1 MKSTSKKN
9 YNNPLSAT
17 YKGISDLF
25 KKNERVGQLGPDE
38 RLDGKIVLITGS
50 SSGLGLAAAKQLA
63 KLGAEV
69 IMAVRSGI
77 PERGEEVKKE
87 SGYEKVHMLHVDLSD
102 FDSIKNLVDD
112 VKHQFEK
119 IDILICNAAVV
130 SKKARKTK
138 HGLEEMFSVNYLAK
152 FALVNR
158 MLKEDLFAKDN
169 GSLPRIIFV
178 SSESHRNPEAFEWDD
193 FGRFR
198 DYGMGKSVERYG
210 YYKLLMTTFSRELSR
225 RLNPNK
231 HPEYSVFALCPGPV
245 NSNIAREAP
254 ALLQPLMKLIFKLFF
269 RSPEVACEP
278 LIYLA
283 ASRDVEGK
291 ATDYLFLMS
300 RKPVDEKASDPGN
313 GQRLWEMTESLLA
326 SHKITV

>member
-1 MKSTSKKN
+1 MKSKSKKN

-25 KKNERVGQLGPDE
+25 KKNERVGQLKPDE
-38 RLDGKIVLITGS
+38 RLDGKKVMITGS

-87 SGYEKVHMLHVDLSD
+87 SGSDKVHMLHVDLSD
-102 FDSIKNLVDD
+102 FDSIKNLVAE
-112 VKHQFEK
+112 VKKQFGK

-138 HGLEEMFSVNYLAK
+138 HGLEEMFTVNYLAK
-152 FALVNR
+152 FVLVNR
-158 MLKEDLFAKDN
+158 MLKADMFRKN
-169 GSLPRIIFV
+169 NSTLPRIIFV
-178 SSESHRNPEAFEWDD
+178 SSESHRNPEAIEWDD
-193 FGRFR
+193 FGNFR
-198 DYGMGKSVERYG
+198 EYGMGKSVERYG
-210 YYKLLMTTFSRELSR
+210 YYKLLMTTFSQELSR
-225 RLNPNK
+225 RLNPNQ

-254 ALLQPLMKLIFKLFF
+254 AIFQPLMKLIFKLFF
-269 RSPEVACEP
+269 RSPEVASEP

-283 ASRDVEGK
+283 ASQDVEGK
-291 ATDYLFLMS
+291 ARDYLFLMS
-300 RKPVDEKASDPGN
+300 RKEVDEKASDPEN
-313 GQRLWEMTESLLA
+313 GVRLWQATETLLA
-326 SHKITV
+326 KHNIKV